1 MNVTNWFW
9 VGFWPNLA
17 ATLAGVIFGVPIAL
31 WLNRWSEQAS
41 SRSRHADEAERLR
54 VGLLVVRAALEHNR
68 TRLISLVQSLENNR
82 VSFDTTLD
90 IAAWDAS
97 RDEIFPFLRSPRLH
111 HRVAFHFGRL
121 ASLQRLFCLYFDLT
135 AGAGAAM
142 TGGGVDVDVR
152 NQQLRTSLIATTKDA
167 LDQTIVL
174 SAEIDSVL
182 AECGNPDPL

>member
-1 MNVTNWFW
+1 M
-9 VGFWPNLA
+9 G
-17 ATLAGVIFGVPIAL
+17 
-31 WLNRWSEQAS
+31 
-41 SRSRHADEAERLR
+41 LR

-68 TRLISLVQSLENNR
+68 ARLISLVQSLENNR

-97 RDEIFPFLRSPRLH
+97 RDEIIPFLRSPRLQ

-121 ASLQRLFCLYFDLT
+121 ASLQSLCWLYLDLT

-142 TGGGVDVDVR
+142 TGSRIDDVR
-152 NQQLRTSLIATTKDA
+152 DQLRTSLIATTKDA

-182 AECGNPDPL
+182 AECSTPDRQ